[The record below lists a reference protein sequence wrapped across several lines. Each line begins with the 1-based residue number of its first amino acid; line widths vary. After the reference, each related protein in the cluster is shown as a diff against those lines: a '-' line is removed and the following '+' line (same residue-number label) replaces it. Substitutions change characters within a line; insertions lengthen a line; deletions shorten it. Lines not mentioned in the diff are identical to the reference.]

1 MEGIYMEIL
10 FENKYT
16 RDKEWA
22 KDIYSYICFRR
33 PIIIVF
39 DIIFALY
46 ILIGIYNLITL
57 NIVNWSF
64 IFIPVIWCVYI
75 SFLYIRNVNTVIN
88 RDLEMHGKA
97 IDVTVTVAEDMIK
110 QSQSNSSEFQLNYSD
125 IKKVVQTKKYIYL
138 FSKTN
143 LIYSFKRDSFSIG
156 VADEFILFLKDKGMK
171 VK

>member
-1 MEGIYMEIL
+1 MEIL